1 METLAA
7 RCSDISE
14 GGMRLVTGS
23 DATLPAGEVLT
34 LEFSIPEITES
45 IKLRGVIRHG
55 SGFGYGVEFINLG
68 ANERYHI
75 TTFCRRLA
83 KGVKL

>member
-14 GGMRLVTGS
+14 GGMRLVTRS
-23 DATLPAGEVLT
+23 DVALSAGEVLS

-45 IKLRGVIRHG
+45 IKLRGVVRHG
-55 SGFGYGVEFINLG
+55 SGFGYGVEFINVG
-68 ANERYHI
+68 ASDV
-75 TTFCRRLA
+75 TTSPRSVEGSQRA
-83 KGVKL
+83 

>member
-23 DATLPAGEVLT
+23 DAALAAGEVLS

-68 ANERYHI
+68 ANERYYI
-75 TTFCRRLA
+75 TAFCRRLA
-83 KGVKL
+83 KGMKV